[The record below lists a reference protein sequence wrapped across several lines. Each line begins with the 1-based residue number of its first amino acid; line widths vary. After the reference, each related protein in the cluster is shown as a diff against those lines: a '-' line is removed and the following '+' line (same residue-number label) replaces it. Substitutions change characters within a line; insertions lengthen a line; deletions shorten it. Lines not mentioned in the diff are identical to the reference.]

1 VVASDAEAEEAGN
14 DDYRVGHM
22 AAIFQE
28 GKSFSGYERNYLG
41 LNLGGRYVDISGI
54 SGIDSIADGRGAAFA
69 DFDND
74 GDLDIFQVNLQGN
87 AHQLFRNN
95 IGQTGNFVRIVLEGT
110 ASGRDAFGAV
120 VRVET
125 SAGTLTKVKAG
136 GSGFLAQHDPRLLFG
151 LGNDTH
157 TGRVE
162 ITWPSGTV
170 QHLANLPAASSTRV
184 TESGATTNLLDEARF
199 ALAEP
204 LSPEDSLL
212 ARLTIERNRPV
223 PDLVIEDDNGERDS
237 LHGILRPG
245 RRTLINFWAT
255 WCIPCRTEM
264 PELQRLVPR
273 LGAIGIDLV
282 GFSLDVE
289 RREAVPAFMES
300 LDITY
305 RSYFTDPEGFA
316 EWYRDGAVFVPISI
330 LVDDQGNLLRAF
342 SGWSPQTAAA
352 LERLIEAGEASR

>member
-41 LNLGGRYVDISGI
+41 LNLGAPTAFRAVRTDPSSGDRRPAPVSPVYLDISGI

-157 TGRVE
+157 TGRIE

-170 QHLANLPAASSTRV
+170 QHLASLPAGT
-184 TESGATTNLLDEARF
+184 
-199 ALAEP
+199 
-204 LSPEDSLL
+204 
-212 ARLTIERNRPV
+212 
-223 PDLVIEDDNGERDS
+223 S
-237 LHGILRPG
+237 LHVVDG
-245 RRTLINFWAT
+245 
-255 WCIPCRTEM
+255 
-264 PELQRLVPR
+264 
-273 LGAIGIDLV
+273 GAQ
-282 GFSLDVE
+282 
-289 RREAVPAFMES
+289 PAC
-300 LDITY
+300 L
-305 RSYFTDPEGFA
+305 
-316 EWYRDGAVFVPISI
+316 
-330 LVDDQGNLLRAF
+330 
-342 SGWSPQTAAA
+342 
-352 LERLIEAGEASR
+352 